1 MSTQILTLH
10 ATQPG
15 LDPLVIEASPSTLGR
30 ALEATC
36 TVDRDGLSRNH
47 ARLDRGSTGWTILD
61 LDSTNGTT
69 VNWVRLEPGESIPV
83 QEGDVI
89 GLGAHD
95 YIVRLAGPAFEP
107 APPPAPRESPAPESA
122 DDADFRT
129 RGSLL
134 IRLGD
139 EDTRVREVS
148 WQDFYDQYVPIIRG
162 FARNAGCPT
171 SAIEDIVHE
180 VMTGFYRAAERFEY
194 DAKKGRFRGYLKRA
208 TLNALRTRH
217 RKTGRFDMVDFDAAW
232 LEEESD
238 QADVLWTCSWRE
250 SMFERAL
257 AVVRETTRLTA
268 QSFDAFELCSV
279 RGVPVDEAARQ
290 LGLSGAAT
298 QKAKNRVAAAVREEL
313 ERIRIEEG

>member
-10 ATQPG
+10 STQPG
-15 LDPLVIEASPSTLGR
+15 HNPLVIEVSPALIGR
-30 ALEATC
+30 AADATC
-36 TVDRDGLSRNH
+36 CIDRDGLSRNH
-47 ARLDRGSTGWTILD
+47 ARVNRGTTGWTISD
-61 LDSTNGTT
+61 LESTNGTS
-69 VNWVRLEPGESIPV
+69 VNWVRLEPSDSIPI
-83 QEGDVI
+83 QEGDVVA
-89 GLGAHD
+89 LGAHD
-95 YIVRLAGPAFEP
+95 YIVRLAGPAFEAVP
-107 APPPAPRESPAPESA
+107 EPAPREKPAPPA
-122 DDADFRT
+122 DDGDFRT

-139 EDTRVREVS
+139 DDTAVREVS

-162 FARNAGCPT
+162 FARNAGCPA

-279 RGVPVDEAARQ
+279 RGVPVEEAARQ
-290 LGLSGAAT
+290 LGLSTAAT